1 MAPSELRPV
10 GLRCEYR
17 VDPLGVGERIPRLSW
32 TLESEERGQVQSA
45 FRILVAA
52 SEGDLEAE
60 ENLLWDSGRVE
71 SGSTIGAE
79 YEGEAL
85 RSGSQCVWKVCVWD
99 GTDDPSPYSRPAVF
113 EMGLLERSDWTGT
126 WISAGKG
133 LAGDMEPPSG
143 DDYDDLA
150 NGLAPSPYLRK
161 EFPLKKPVRRARMY
175 ATARGVYEL
184 YITATGWETTC
195 SPQA

>member
-1 MAPSELRPV
+1 MAPSVPRPV

-17 VDPLGVGERIPRLSW
+17 VDPLGVGERVPRLSW

-71 SGSTIGAE
+71 SGRTIGVE

-85 RSGSQCVWKVCVWD
+85 RSGSQCVWKVRVWD
-99 GTDDPSPYSRPAVF
+99 GANNPSPYSSPAVF
-113 EMGLLERSDWTGT
+113 EMGLLERSDWEGA

-133 LAGDMEPPSG
+133 PAGDMEPP
-143 DDYDDLA
+143 
-150 NGLAPSPYLRK
+150 
-161 EFPLKKPVRRARMY
+161 
-175 ATARGVYEL
+175 
-184 YITATGWETTC
+184 
-195 SPQA
+195 